1 MDDKIEYPLPEKG
14 DQLFIPGRDW
24 WHNACL
30 NYLPDDWELYAIGY
44 KQAADVLVE
53 YIKACQSHQDS
64 LVFPI
69 VFLYRQYLE
78 LRLKQ
83 LIKDGNHLLDRAE
96 DFEDTHDLEKLWGDC
111 KSVLEG
117 IEPKPEKKELDAI
130 DNLISQFCKVDPGF
144 FSFRYSVTKKDQK
157 TKERARSLPTDL
169 KHINLRN
176 LKEVM
181 SKISNFLDGASD
193 MISVYS
199 EHKSE
204 MEEYYQP

>member
-1 MDDKIEYPLPEKG
+1 MREKG
-14 DQLFIPGRDW
+14 DQLFISGRDW

-30 NYLPDDWELYAIGY
+30 NYLPDDWELYTIGY

-53 YIKACQSHQDS
+53 YIKARQRHQDS

-83 LIKDGNHLLDRAE
+83 LIKDGNHLLDRAD
-96 DFEDTHDLEKLWGDC
+96 DFEDTHNLEKLWGDC
-111 KSVLEG
+111 KSVLKG

-130 DNLISQFCKVDPGF
+130 GGLISQFRKIDPDSS
-144 FSFRYSVTKKDQK
+144 SFRYSVTTKDQK
-157 TKERARSLPTDL
+157 TKERVRSLPADL

-181 SKISNFLDGASD
+181 SKMSSSLDGASM

-199 EHKSE
+199 EYKSE
-204 MEEYYQP
+204 MEEHYQL